1 MKKIIFLF
9 FILNFFTSN
18 CLAQIAYIDI
28 NLILNTSKVG
38 KSLNLFIKK
47 IQNEDLN
54 KYKLIE
60 SELIKREKELIS
72 QQNIL
77 QKEQFQSKL
86 TKLTT
91 EVQKYRS
98 DKKMSSEKLNKIRID
113 KTKEILNVLNPI
125 ITEYVDSNEIS
136 IVLPKKNIIVG
147 KKNLDITEQII
158 KILDNKN
165 FKLTF

>member
-1 MKKIIFLF
+1 MKKIIFLI
-9 FILNFFTSN
+9 FILNFFISN

-54 KYKLIE
+54 KYKQIE
-60 SELIKREKELIS
+60 NELIKKEKELIS

-98 DKKMSSEKLNKIRID
+98 DKKMSSEKLNKIRVD

-125 ITEYVDSNEIS
+125 ITKYVDSNEIS

-158 KILDNKN
+158 TILDNKN

>member
-1 MKKIIFLF
+1 MKKVIFLLIVF
-9 FILNFFTSN
+9 NFFTFNSK
-18 CLAQIAYIDI
+18 AQIAYIDI

-47 IQNEDLN
+47 IEDDDLTR
-54 KYKLIE
+54 YKLIE
-60 SELIKREKELIS
+60 TELIKKEKEIIS

-77 QKEQFQSKL
+77 KKEQFQSKL
-86 TKLTT
+86 TKLST
-91 EVQKYRS
+91 EIQKYRS
-98 DKKMSSEKLNKIRID
+98 DKKMSSEKLNKIRFD
-113 KTKEILNVLNPI
+113 KTKEILKVLNPI
-125 ITEYVDSNEIS
+125 ITKYVDSNAIS

-158 KILDNKN
+158 TLLDNKN

>member
-1 MKKIIFLF
+1 MKKVIFLLIVF
-9 FILNFFTSN
+9 NFFTFNSK
-18 CLAQIAYIDI
+18 AQIAYIDI

-47 IQNEDLN
+47 LEDDDLTR
-54 KYKLIE
+54 YKLIE
-60 SELIKREKELIS
+60 TELIKKEKEIIS

-77 QKEQFQSKL
+77 KKEQFQSKL
-86 TKLTT
+86 TKLST
-91 EVQKYRS
+91 EIQKYRS
-98 DKKMSSEKLNKIRID
+98 DKKMSSEKLNKIRFD
-113 KTKEILNVLNPI
+113 KTKEILKVLNPI
-125 ITEYVDSNEIS
+125 ITKYVDSNAIS

-158 KILDNKN
+158 TLLDNKN

>member
-1 MKKIIFLF
+1 MKKVIFLLIVF
-9 FILNFFTSN
+9 NFFTFNSK
-18 CLAQIAYIDI
+18 AQIAYIDI

-47 IQNEDLN
+47 IEDDDLTR
-54 KYKLIE
+54 YKLIE
-60 SELIKREKELIS
+60 TELIKKEKEIIS

-77 QKEQFQSKL
+77 KKEQFQSKL
-86 TKLTT
+86 TKLST
-91 EVQKYRS
+91 EIQKYRS
-98 DKKMSSEKLNKIRID
+98 DKKMSSEKLNKIRFD
-113 KTKEILNVLNPI
+113 KTKEILEVLNPI
-125 ITEYVDSNEIS
+125 ITKYVDSNAIS

-158 KILDNKN
+158 TLLDNKN

>member
-1 MKKIIFLF
+1 MKKVIFLLVVF
-9 FILNFFTSN
+9 NFFTFNSK
-18 CLAQIAYIDI
+18 AQIAYIDI

-47 IQNEDLN
+47 IENENLTR
-54 KYKLIE
+54 YKLIE
-60 SELIKREKELIS
+60 TELIKKEKELIS

-77 QKEQFQSKL
+77 KKEQFQSKL
-86 TKLTT
+86 TKLST
-91 EVQKYRS
+91 EVQKFRS
-98 DKKMSSEKLNKIRID
+98 DKKMSTEKLNKIRFD
-113 KTKEILNVLNPI
+113 KTKEILEVLNPI
-125 ITEYVDSNEIS
+125 ITKYVDSNAIS

-158 KILDNKN
+158 TLLDNKN

>member
-1 MKKIIFLF
+1 MKKIIFLLIIF
-9 FILNFFTSN
+9 NFLTFNSK
-18 CLAQIAYIDI
+18 AQIAYIDI

-47 IQNEDLN
+47 IENEDLT

-60 SELIKREKELIS
+60 NDLLKKEKELIS

-77 QKEQFQSKL
+77 KKEQFQSKL
-86 TKLTT
+86 TKLST

-98 DKKMSSEKLNKIRID
+98 DKKMSLEKLKKIRID
-113 KTKEILNVLNPI
+113 KTKEILKTLNPI
-125 ITEYVDSNEIS
+125 ITKYVDSNAIS

-158 KILDNKN
+158 TLLDNKN
-165 FKLTF
+165 FKFTF

>member
-1 MKKIIFLF
+1 MKKVIFLLIVF
-9 FILNFFTSN
+9 NFFTFNSK
-18 CLAQIAYIDI
+18 AQIAYIDI

-47 IQNEDLN
+47 IENEDLT

-60 SELIKREKELIS
+60 NDLLKKEKELIS

-77 QKEQFQSKL
+77 KKEQFQSKL
-86 TKLTT
+86 TKLST

-98 DKKMSSEKLNKIRID
+98 DKKMSLEKLKKIRID
-113 KTKEILNVLNPI
+113 KTKEILKTLNPI
-125 ITEYVDSNEIS
+125 ITKYVESNAIS

-158 KILDNKN
+158 TLLDNKN

>member
-1 MKKIIFLF
+1 MKKVIFLLVVF
-9 FILNFFTSN
+9 NFFTFNSK
-18 CLAQIAYIDI
+18 AQIAYIDI

-47 IQNEDLN
+47 IENENLTR
-54 KYKLIE
+54 YKLIE
-60 SELIKREKELIS
+60 TELIKKEKELIS

-77 QKEQFQSKL
+77 KKEQFQSKL
-86 TKLTT
+86 TKLST
-91 EVQKYRS
+91 EVQKFRS
-98 DKKMSSEKLNKIRID
+98 DKKMSTEKLNKIRFD
-113 KTKEILNVLNPI
+113 KTKEILKVLNPI
-125 ITEYVDSNEIS
+125 ITKYVDSNAIS

-158 KILDNKN
+158 TLLDNKN

>member
-1 MKKIIFLF
+1 MKKVIFLLIVF
-9 FILNFFTSN
+9 NFFTFNSK
-18 CLAQIAYIDI
+18 AQIAYIDI

-47 IQNEDLN
+47 LEDDDLTR
-54 KYKLIE
+54 YKLIE
-60 SELIKREKELIS
+60 TELIKKEKEIIS

-77 QKEQFQSKL
+77 KKEQFQSKL
-86 TKLTT
+86 TKLST
-91 EVQKYRS
+91 EIQKYRS
-98 DKKMSSEKLNKIRID
+98 DKKMSSEKLNKIRFD
-113 KTKEILNVLNPI
+113 KTKEILEVLNPI
-125 ITEYVDSNEIS
+125 ITKYVDSNAIS

-158 KILDNKN
+158 TLLDNKN

>member
-1 MKKIIFLF
+1 MKKIIYLLIIF
-9 FILNFFTSN
+9 NFFTFNSN
-18 CLAQIAYIDI
+18 AQIVYIDI
-28 NLILNTSKVG
+28 NLILNASKVG

-47 IQNEDLN
+47 IENDDLA

-60 SELIKREKELIS
+60 SELKKKEKELIS

-77 QKEQFQSKL
+77 KKDQFQSKL
-86 TKLTT
+86 TKLST
-91 EVQKYRS
+91 EVKKYRS
-98 DKKMSSEKLNKIRID
+98 DKKMSSEKLNKIRIN
-113 KTKEILNVLNPI
+113 KTKEILKALNPI
-125 ITEYVDSNEIS
+125 ITKYVESNAIS

-158 KILDNKN
+158 TLLDNKN

>member
-1 MKKIIFLF
+1 MKKIIFLLIIF
-9 FILNFFTSN
+9 NFLTFNSK
-18 CLAQIAYIDI
+18 AQIAYIDI

-47 IQNEDLN
+47 IENEDLT

-60 SELIKREKELIS
+60 NDLLKKEKELIS

-77 QKEQFQSKL
+77 KKEQFQSKL
-86 TKLTT
+86 TKLST

-98 DKKMSSEKLNKIRID
+98 DKKMSLEKLKKIRID
-113 KTKEILNVLNPI
+113 KTKEILKTLNPI
-125 ITEYVDSNEIS
+125 ITKYVDSNAIS

-158 KILDNKN
+158 TLLDNKN
-165 FKLTF
+165 FKLNF

>member
-9 FILNFFTSN
+9 IIFNFLTLNSK
-18 CLAQIAYIDI
+18 AQIAYIDI

-47 IQNEDLN
+47 IENEDLT

-60 SELIKREKELIS
+60 NDLLKKEKELIS

-77 QKEQFQSKL
+77 KKEQFQRKL
-86 TKLTT
+86 TKLST

-98 DKKMSSEKLNKIRID
+98 DKKMSLEKLKKIRID
-113 KTKEILNVLNPI
+113 KTKEILKTLNPI
-125 ITEYVDSNEIS
+125 ITNYVDSNAIS

-158 KILDNKN
+158 TLLDNKN

>member
-98 DKKMSSEKLNKIRID
+98 DKKMSLEKLNKIRID

-158 KILDNKN
+158 TLLDNKN

>member
-1 MKKIIFLF
+1 MKKVIFLLIVF
-9 FILNFFTSN
+9 NFFTFNSK
-18 CLAQIAYIDI
+18 AQIAYIDI

-47 IQNEDLN
+47 IENENLTR
-54 KYKLIE
+54 YKLIE
-60 SELIKREKELIS
+60 TELIKKEKELIS

-77 QKEQFQSKL
+77 KKEQFQSKL
-86 TKLTT
+86 TKLST
-91 EVQKYRS
+91 EVQKFRS
-98 DKKMSSEKLNKIRID
+98 DKKMSTEKLNKIRFDI
-113 KTKEILNVLNPI
+113 TKEILKVLNPI
-125 ITEYVDSNEIS
+125 ITKYVDSNAIS

-158 KILDNKN
+158 TLLDNKN

>member
-1 MKKIIFLF
+1 MKKVIFLLVVF
-9 FILNFFTSN
+9 NFFTFNSK
-18 CLAQIAYIDI
+18 AQIAYIDI

-47 IQNEDLN
+47 IENENLTR
-54 KYKLIE
+54 YKLIE
-60 SELIKREKELIS
+60 TELIKKEKELIS

-77 QKEQFQSKL
+77 KKEQFQSKL
-86 TKLTT
+86 TKLST
-91 EVQKYRS
+91 EVQKFRS
-98 DKKMSSEKLNKIRID
+98 DKKMSTEKLNKIRFD
-113 KTKEILNVLNPI
+113 KTKEILKVLNPI
-125 ITEYVDSNEIS
+125 ITKYVDSNAIS

>member
-28 NLILNTSKVG
+28 NLILNTSKIG

-98 DKKMSSEKLNKIRID
+98 DKKMSLEKLNKIRID

>member
-1 MKKIIFLF
+1 MKKIIFLLIIF
-9 FILNFFTSN
+9 NFLTFNSK
-18 CLAQIAYIDI
+18 AQIAYIDI

-47 IQNEDLN
+47 IENEDLT

-60 SELIKREKELIS
+60 NDLLKKEKELIS

-77 QKEQFQSKL
+77 KKEQFQSKL
-86 TKLTT
+86 TKLST

-98 DKKMSSEKLNKIRID
+98 DKKMSLEKLKKIRID
-113 KTKEILNVLNPI
+113 KTKEILKTLNPI
-125 ITEYVDSNEIS
+125 ITKYVDSNAIS

-158 KILDNKN
+158 TLLDNKN